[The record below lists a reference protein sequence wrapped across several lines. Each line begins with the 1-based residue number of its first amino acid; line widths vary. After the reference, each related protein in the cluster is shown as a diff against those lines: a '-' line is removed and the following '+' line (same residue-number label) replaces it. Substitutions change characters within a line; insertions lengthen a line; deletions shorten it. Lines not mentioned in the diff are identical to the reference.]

1 MQTPHLNTS
10 FICVNI
16 EGDILGPSIGNLDS
30 LIEMPYGCGEQNMI
44 HFAPNIY
51 VLQYLRN
58 TKQAEQ
64 QTRSKA
70 MSYMMEGE
78 CCEVV

>member
-1 MQTPHLNTS
+1 MQTPS
-10 FICVNI
+10 SICVNV

-51 VLQYLRN
+51 VLQYLTN

-78 CCEVV
+78 CCEVL